1 MTEPWDQAQL
11 AAARA
16 ASPLAALV
24 PLVRALLGQAA
35 REAELLVVVAD
46 SSGRVL
52 WLEGEDDA
60 LATAEAWGLLAGTE
74 WALVNGALTGLGR
87 ALATRTPQRVDS
99 PDASPHPWA
108 AAPVRDPRSGT
119 MPGALAVT
127 GSPAALDAF
136 VLAALRGTASTVEAH
151 LATTSGGVASGSP
164 VGSSSAHALLRLTG
178 PDAPALD
185 TPHGTSP
192 LNRRH
197 AELLAT
203 LAEAPGGLAGT
214 ELMARVYPQPIT
226 TVTLRAEMSRLRKAL
241 EAAGAFEAGV
251 GLSSR
256 PYRLTGVE
264 DDGARVA
271 AHLHRGALQPALN
284 EYGGELL
291 PGSEA
296 PAVVA
301 RREELSAALRGAVLG
316 AGNPD
321 LLQAYLRLPEADG
334 DAQAWEIAAQV
345 LPDGSPRQAAALA
358 HLDGLSGLGP
368 SLA

>member
-1 MTEPWDQAQL
+1 MTEPWDQADL

-16 ASPLAALV
+16 ASPLATLV

-35 REAELLVVVAD
+35 REAGLVVVVAD

-52 WLEGEDDA
+52 WLDGDDA
-60 LATAEAWGLLAGTE
+60 TLAAAESWGLLAGTE
-74 WALVNGALTGLGR
+74 WALVNGGLTGLGR
-87 ALATRTPQRVDS
+87 SLATRTPQRVEAS
-99 PDASPHPWA
+99 AASPHPWA
-108 AAPVRDPRSGT
+108 SAPVRDPRSGT

-127 GSPAALDAF
+127 GSPAALEAF
-136 VLAALRGTASTVEAH
+136 VLAALRGAASTVEAH
-151 LATTSGGVASGSP
+151 LATTSGGAVNGSP

-192 LNRRH
+192 LNLRH
-197 AELLAT
+197 AELLAA
-203 LAEAPGGLAGT
+203 LAEAPRGLSGAA
-214 ELMARVYPQPIT
+214 LMERVYPQPIT

-241 EAAGAFEAGV
+241 EATGAFEAGIA
-251 GLSSR
+251 LLSR

-271 AHLHRGALQPALN
+271 AHLHRGALRPALN

-291 PGSEA
+291 AGSEA

-301 RREELSAALRGAVLG
+301 RRDELSAALRGAVLG

-321 LLQAYLRLPEADG
+321 LLQAYLRLPEADA
-334 DAQAWEIAAQV
+334 DVAAWDMAAQL

-358 HLDGLSGLGP
+358 HLEGLAG
-368 SLA
+368 